1 MTQQYKAPPG
11 TPSTIG
17 PQSIT
22 HFHIKKALVTARQEQ
37 FFTQLAEVKNMPKH
51 FGKRMTIHEYI
62 PLLDDRNVNDQGIDA
77 NGVTLVPT
85 EYSVIIPQAVTTY
98 TVEANATAAASAV
111 NAIESGVAVKTGAA
125 SPWTV
130 TLSKTFLGKA
140 TSTQANAVVAAI
152 AGTKLKANVGNLY
165 GSSKDIG
172 TITGK
177 LPVLTENGGRVNRV
191 GFTRIEREGTITKFG
206 FFHEFTQESHDF
218 DSDPELWTH
227 QAEEL
232 LKGAVEISEDLLQRD
247 LLLSAGVVVYAGAAV
262 SHATVTAEG
271 ATPSIINYATLSR
284 LSVTLDE
291 NRTPKQTKV
300 ISGSRNIDTRTISAG
315 RVMFVGSEMLP
326 LLEAMEDLF
335 ENQAWIP
342 VHKYANAGQILVGE
356 EGTIGP
362 FRIVVVPEMMHWAG
376 QGAAVSSNP
385 GYRATNG
392 RYDVYPMLVVG
403 DSAFSTIGFQTDG
416 KTVKFKITTKMPGE
430 ETADRTDPYG
440 ETGFSSIKWYY
451 GTLVYR
457 PERIAV
463 VKTVAPM

>member
-1 MTQQYKAPPG
+1 MQKYNAPPS

-22 HFHIKKALVTARQEQ
+22 SYHIKKALVTARQEQ
-37 FFTQLAEVKNMPKH
+37 YFTQLADVKNMPKN
-51 FGKRMTIHEYI
+51 FGKRMTIFEYI
-62 PLLDDRNVNDQGIDA
+62 PLLDDRNLNDQGIDA

-85 EYSVIIPQAVTTY
+85 EYAIVLPQLVTEY
-98 TVEANATAAASAV
+98 AVEADATAAAAAI
-111 NAIESGVAVKTGAA
+111 NAIESGVAVKTG
-125 SPWTV
+125 SSTPWTV
-130 TLSKTFLGKA
+130 TTSKVFLSAASSAENTALLAAVAGA
-140 TSTQANAVVAAI
+140 TSKVNA
-152 AGTKLKANVGNLY
+152 GNLY

-172 TITGK
+172 MITGK

-191 GFTRIEREGTITKFG
+191 GFTRIEREGSIAAFG

-247 LLLSAGVVVYAGAAV
+247 LLLSAGVVVYAGAAT

-271 ATPSIINYATLSR
+271 GTPSFIDYATLSA

-291 NRTPKQTKV
+291 NRTPKQTKI
-300 ISGSRNIDTRTISAG
+300 ISGSRNIDTRTISGG

-326 LLEAMEDLF
+326 MLEGMEDLF

-342 VHKYANAGQILVGE
+342 VHKYADAGQLLTGE
-356 EGTIGP
+356 EGTIGS
-362 FRIVVVPEMMHWAG
+362 FRIVVVPEMLHWAG

-385 GYRATNG
+385 GYRASNG

-403 DSAFSTIGFQTDG
+403 SEAFSTIGFQTDG
-416 KTVKFKITTKMPGE
+416 KTVKFKIITKMPGE
-430 ETADRTDPYG
+430 ETADRNDPYG
-440 ETGFSSIKWYY
+440 KTGFSSIQWYY

-463 VKTVAPM
+463 VKSVAPM